1 MRFHLPHPLHSKA
14 IRFHRRYLVAQIP
27 VHNVSNYRANLSPPC
42 QLNSSVHLV
51 HKTSFLNEKIQK
63 FFCQEFLHNNN
74 KRCYLLR
81 DDVVVTKKQYLVPR
95 NGLNMNLQPSGRGT
109 FSPDDWIKSDSN
121 PVILI
126 KQFTVNFKEKTMT
139 KKKRPKD
146 KF

>member
-1 MRFHLPHPLHSKA
+1 MLFSKARFLYILPQKFEVDGKAMRFHLPPVQFVSFVNPLHSKS

-81 DDVVVTKKQYLVPR
+81 DDVVVTKQTI
-95 NGLNMNLQPSGRGT
+95 PSP
-109 FSPDDWIKSDSN
+109 SEWIKYE
-121 PVILI
+121 LI
-126 KQFTVNFKEKTMT
+126 AKWTWHIQS
-139 KKKRPKD
+139 
-146 KF
+146 